1 MKTKELE
8 YLLSRNY
15 KNSDITV
22 LIYDLLDKSYYKDII
37 DYLNKFTIENNDGI
51 VKNKKVL
58 ESQNLS
64 IDDYLKSRGK
74 RLTKGGY

>member
-37 DYLNKFTIENNDGI
+37 DYLNKFTIENNDRI